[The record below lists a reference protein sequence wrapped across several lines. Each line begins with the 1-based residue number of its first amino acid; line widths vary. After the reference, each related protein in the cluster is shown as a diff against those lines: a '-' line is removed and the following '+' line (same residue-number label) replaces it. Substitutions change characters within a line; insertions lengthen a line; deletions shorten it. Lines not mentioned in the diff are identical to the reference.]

1 MRYIEVE
8 QTGSPIR
15 RRGDQR
21 QTLIG
26 LKLNKIGRVSWLPDT
41 PATRGMIDKVRH
53 LVKITHDPA
62 VPRAAVDLPAP
73 DEAADI
79 QLLRDLICDANGI
92 VLKPYD
98 KAALNRGKTPDFKLM
113 KDGELVGYCEV
124 KSLFDFEALEDPP
137 EGALPKRLPKPCSAR
152 R

>member
-1 MRYIEVE
+1 MRYIEIE

-15 RRGDQR
+15 RRSDQR

-26 LKLNKIGRVSWLPDT
+26 LKLNKIGRVSWMPDT

-62 VPRAAVDLPAP
+62 APRVAVEPPAP

-79 QLLRDLICDANGI
+79 QMLRDLICDANGI
-92 VLKPYD
+92 VLEPYD
-98 KAALNRGKTPDFKLM
+98 NAAST
-113 KDGELVGYCEV
+113 
-124 KSLFDFEALEDPP
+124 A
-137 EGALPKRLPKPCSAR
+137 AR
-152 R
+152 RLTLS

>member
-1 MRYIEVE
+1 MRYIEIE

-21 QTLIG
+21 RTLVG

-62 VPRAAVDLPAP
+62 GPRVAADPPAP

-79 QLLRDLICDANGI
+79 QMLRDLICDANGI
-92 VLKPYD
+92 VLEPYD
-98 KAALNRGKTPDFKLM
+98 KPHSIA
-113 KDGELVGYCEV
+113 
-124 KSLFDFEALEDPP
+124 
-137 EGALPKRLPKPCSAR
+137 AR
-152 R
+152 RRISS